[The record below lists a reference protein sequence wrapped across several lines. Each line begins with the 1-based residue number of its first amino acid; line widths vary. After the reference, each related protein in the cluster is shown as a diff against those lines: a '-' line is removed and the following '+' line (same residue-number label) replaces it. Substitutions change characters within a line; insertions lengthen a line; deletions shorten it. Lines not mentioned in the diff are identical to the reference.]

1 MKARHLL
8 KTALF
13 KFVIGFI
20 MLGILLFFPA
30 GSFTFW
36 NAWLFISLL
45 FLPMIA
51 LGIILWLKAPDL
63 LEKRLNTKERETEQK
78 EVIAGLLI
86 MFILGFVLAGL
97 DFRFKWSMVP
107 DWVVIIASIVFLA
120 GYLLYAEVMREN
132 AYLSRTVEVQENQT
146 VIDTGLYG
154 LVRHPMYFATL
165 LMFLSIPFI
174 LGSLFAVPIFLI
186 YPFLIIK
193 RIMNE
198 EAILA
203 EELAGYKEYQKKV
216 NYRLLPYIW

>member
-78 EVIAGLLI
+78 EVIAGSLI

-146 VIDTGLYG
+146 VIDTGLYE

>member
-51 LGIILWLKAPDL
+51 LGVILWLKAPDL
-63 LEKRLNTKERETEQK
+63 LAKRLNTKERETEQK
-78 EVIAGLLI
+78 EVIAGSLI

-97 DFRFKWSMVP
+97 DFRFKWSLVP
-107 DWVVIIASIVFLA
+107 DWLVIIVSIVFLA

>member
-51 LGIILWLKAPDL
+51 LGVILWLKAPDL
-63 LEKRLNTKERETEQK
+63 LAKRLNTKERETEQK
-78 EVIAGLLI
+78 EVIAGSLI

-97 DFRFKWSMVP
+97 DFRFKWSLVP
-107 DWVVIIASIVFLA
+107 DWLVIIVSIVFLA

-146 VIDTGLYG
+146 VIDTGLYE
-154 LVRHPMYFATL
+154 LVRYPMYFATL

>member
-20 MLGILLFFPA
+20 MLGTLLFFPA

-51 LGIILWLKAPDL
+51 LGVILWLKAPDL
-63 LEKRLNTKERETEQK
+63 LAKRLNTKERETEQK
-78 EVIAGLLI
+78 EVIAGSLI

-97 DFRFKWSMVP
+97 DFRFKWSLVP
-107 DWVVIIASIVFLA
+107 DWLVIIVSIVFLA

-146 VIDTGLYG
+146 VIDTGLYE

>member
-1 MKARHLL
+1 
-8 KTALF
+8 
-13 KFVIGFI
+13 

-78 EVIAGLLI
+78 EVIAGSLI

-97 DFRFKWSMVP
+97 DFRFKWSLVP
-107 DWVVIIASIVFLA
+107 DWLVIIASIVFLT

-132 AYLSRTVEVQENQT
+132 AYLSRTVEVQEDQT

-165 LMFLSIPFI
+165 LMFLSIPFT

>member
-78 EVIAGLLI
+78 EVIAGSLI

-97 DFRFKWSMVP
+97 DFRFKWSLVP
-107 DWVVIIASIVFLA
+107 DWLVIIASIVFLT

-132 AYLSRTVEVQENQT
+132 AYLSRTVEVQEDQT

-165 LMFLSIPFI
+165 LMFLSIPFT

>member
-51 LGIILWLKAPDL
+51 LGVILWLKAPDL
-63 LEKRLNTKERETEQK
+63 LAKRLNTKERETEQK
-78 EVIAGLLI
+78 EVIAGSLI

-97 DFRFKWSMVP
+97 DFRFKWSLVP
-107 DWVVIIASIVFLA
+107 DWLVIIASIVFLT

>member
-1 MKARHLL
+1 
-8 KTALF
+8 
-13 KFVIGFI
+13 

-78 EVIAGLLI
+78 EVIAGSLI

-97 DFRFKWSMVP
+97 DFRFKWSLVP
-107 DWVVIIASIVFLA
+107 DWLVIIASIVFLT

-132 AYLSRTVEVQENQT
+132 AYLSRTVEVQEDQT

>member
-51 LGIILWLKAPDL
+51 LGVILWLKAPDL
-63 LEKRLNTKERETEQK
+63 LAKRLNTKERETEQK
-78 EVIAGLLI
+78 EVIAGSLI

-97 DFRFKWSMVP
+97 DFRFKWSLVP
-107 DWVVIIASIVFLA
+107 DWLVIIVSIVFLA

-146 VIDTGLYG
+146 VIDTGLYE

>member
-63 LEKRLNTKERETEQK
+63 LAKRLNTKERETEQK
-78 EVIAGLLI
+78 EVIAGSLI

-97 DFRFKWSMVP
+97 DFRFKWSLVP
-107 DWVVIIASIVFLA
+107 DWLVIIASIVFLA

>member
-1 MKARHLL
+1 MKARYLL

-63 LEKRLNTKERETEQK
+63 LAKRLNTKEREAEQK
-78 EVIAGLLI
+78 EVIAGSLI

-97 DFRFKWSMVP
+97 DFRFKWSLVP
-107 DWVVIIASIVFLA
+107 DWLVIIVSIVFLA

>member
-63 LEKRLNTKERETEQK
+63 LAKRLNTKERETEQK
-78 EVIAGLLI
+78 EVIAGSLI

-97 DFRFKWSMVP
+97 DFRFKWSLVP
-107 DWVVIIASIVFLA
+107 DWLVIIASIVFLT

>member
-63 LEKRLNTKERETEQK
+63 LAKRLNTKERETEQK
-78 EVIAGLLI
+78 EVIAGSLI

-97 DFRFKWSMVP
+97 DFRFKWSLVP
-107 DWVVIIASIVFLA
+107 DWLVIIASIVFLA

-132 AYLSRTVEVQENQT
+132 AYLSRSVEVQENQT

>member
-78 EVIAGLLI
+78 EVIAGSLI

-97 DFRFKWSMVP
+97 DFRFKWSLVP
-107 DWVVIIASIVFLA
+107 DWLVIIVSIVFLA

-146 VIDTGLYG
+146 VIDTGLYE

>member
-30 GSFTFW
+30 GSFTFS

-63 LEKRLNTKERETEQK
+63 LAKRLNTKERETEQK
-78 EVIAGLLI
+78 EVIAGSLI

-97 DFRFKWSMVP
+97 DFRFKWSLVP
-107 DWVVIIASIVFLA
+107 DWLVIIVSIVFLA

>member
-1 MKARHLL
+1 
-8 KTALF
+8 
-13 KFVIGFI
+13 

-78 EVIAGLLI
+78 EVIAGSLI

-154 LVRHPMYFATL
+154 PVRHPMYFATL

>member
-51 LGIILWLKAPDL
+51 LGVILWLKAPDL
-63 LEKRLNTKERETEQK
+63 LAKRLNTKERETEQK
-78 EVIAGLLI
+78 EVIAGSLI

-146 VIDTGLYG
+146 VIDTGLYE

>member
-63 LEKRLNTKERETEQK
+63 LAKRLNTKERETEQK
-78 EVIAGLLI
+78 EVIAGSLI

-97 DFRFKWSMVP
+97 DFRFKWSLVP
-107 DWVVIIASIVFLA
+107 DWLVIIVSIVFLA

>member
-78 EVIAGLLI
+78 EVIAGSLI

-97 DFRFKWSMVP
+97 DFRFKWSLVP
-107 DWVVIIASIVFLA
+107 DWLVIIASIVFLT

-132 AYLSRTVEVQENQT
+132 AYLSRTVEVQEDQT

>member
-78 EVIAGLLI
+78 EVIAGSLI

>member
-51 LGIILWLKAPDL
+51 LGIILWLKASDL

-78 EVIAGLLI
+78 EVIAGSLI

-97 DFRFKWSMVP
+97 DFRFKWSLVP
-107 DWVVIIASIVFLA
+107 DWLVIIVSIVFLA

>member
-78 EVIAGLLI
+78 EVIAGSLI

-97 DFRFKWSMVP
+97 DFRFKWSLVP
-107 DWVVIIASIVFLA
+107 DWLVIIVSIVFLA

>member
-63 LEKRLNTKERETEQK
+63 LAKRLNTKERETEQK
-78 EVIAGLLI
+78 EVIAGSLI

-97 DFRFKWSMVP
+97 DFRFKWSLVP
-107 DWVVIIASIVFLA
+107 DWLVIIVSIVFLA

-216 NYRLLPYIW
+216 NYRLLPYI

>member
-13 KFVIGFI
+13 KFVIDFI

-63 LEKRLNTKERETEQK
+63 LAKRLNTKERETEQK
-78 EVIAGLLI
+78 EVIAGSLI

-97 DFRFKWSMVP
+97 DFRFKWSLVP
-107 DWVVIIASIVFLA
+107 DWLVIIVSIVFLA